1 MYFFKKQNYNLLH
14 ETSLVFYF
22 IQKQL
27 RLKIVYS

>member
-1 MYFFKKQNYNLLH
+1 MYFFKKQIYNLLY